1 MAAQV
6 AHHLAEVFEYE
17 LVKDLWRLS
26 TAQLAAVEQALKL
39 KPGSADK
46 LKEAVKAA
54 QVFSLLLAS
63 CDSI

>member
-1 MAAQV
+1 MA
-6 AHHLAEVFEYE
+6 EEFEYE

-46 LKEAVKAA
+46 LREAVKAA
-54 QVFSLLLAS
+54 QVFSL
-63 CDSI
+63 

>member
-1 MAAQV
+1 MAEALGV
-6 AHHLAEVFEYE
+6 EAEE
-17 LVKDLWRLS
+17 DL
-26 TAQLAAVEQALKL
+26 AQLSDEDVAAAVAALGLQKVF
-39 KPGSADK
+39 ANK